1 MEKFNFNG
9 GENILKSI
17 CWILSYLSW
26 LLVAVNNLASLRYMY
41 KDDPNQIWNIRVKT
55 GLLDQMVNGMTK
67 MDDNEGEDLYSRRLA
82 KSSNLDTS
90 QPEIYTPIQMD
101 QIMVYIVYNI
111 WIILSIIGC
120 VVFIIKTLFKK
131 EQTVID
137 GMMGKFSQF
146 HFFPLIC
153 AFILSV
159 LGEIRD
165 DNNSYDVTNAGLVF
179 ALFGVASMIFIYIMT
194 DFITMD
200 WWAEYSLKK
209 GTFSCLI
216 ILFWYNFC
224 YSIYWVRYELDP
236 LKATQKFAKGC
247 GMAFSLLFG
256 IGSLAFS
263 FVFKDIMICFMNI
276 LIYFGMAKYYFDLPI
291 EDRSMK
297 DLNENGDGAIDLLIL
312 ILSIIWFL
320 NLIIEM
326 VKNEIHKLSQQI
338 YGIGQVQTLSI
349 AKINSNSE
357 QINLLSSRLNPTIQ
371 TQNPDEQDK
380 NKV

>member
-26 LLVAVNNLASLRYMY
+26 LLVAVNNLASLKYMY
-41 KDDPNQIWNIRVKT
+41 TEDPNQIWNIRVFDGFDFSLLA
-55 GLLDQMVNGMTK
+55 GLDI
-67 MDDNEGEDLYSRRLA
+67 ESA
-82 KSSNLDTS
+82 KY
-90 QPEIYTPIQMD
+90 IPIQMD
-101 QIMVYIVYNI
+101 EIIIYIVYNI

-165 DNNSYDVTNAGLVF
+165 ESNSYDVTNAGLAF
-179 ALFGVASMIFIYIMT
+179 ALFGVASMVFIYIMT
-194 DFITMD
+194 DFVTID

-209 GTFSCLI
+209 GTFSCLL
-216 ILFWYNFC
+216 ILFLYNFC
-224 YSIYWVRYELDP
+224 YSIFWVRSEIDIE
-236 LKATQKFAKGC
+236 KATQKFAKGC

-263 FVFKDIMICFMNI
+263 IVFKDIIICFMNI
-276 LIYFGMAKYYFDLPI
+276 LIYFGMARYYFDIPNI
-291 EDRSMK
+291 YRSTK
-297 DLNENGDGAIDLLIL
+297 DFNKNGDGAIDLLIL
-312 ILSIIWFL
+312 ICSIIWFL
-320 NLIIEM
+320 NLIIEII
-326 VKNEIHKLSQQI
+326 KTEINKLKQQI
-338 YGIGQVQTLSI
+338 LGIGQVQTLSI
-349 AKINSNSE
+349 AKINANSE
-357 QINLLSSRLNPTIQ
+357 QINLLTNNLNPIVQ
-371 TQNPDEQDK
+371 TKSPEETAK
-380 NKV
+380 K

>member
-41 KDDPNQIWNIRVKT
+41 KLEPNQIWNIRV
-55 GLLDQMVNGMTK
+55 NGNILGEII
-67 MDDNEGEDLYSRRLA
+67 NELNDMAEDISWRRLA
-82 KSSNLDTS
+82 DNSNGD
-90 QPEIYTPIQMD
+90 PEESEGADYIPIQMD
-101 QIMVYIVYNI
+101 QIMAYIVYNI
-111 WIILSIIGC
+111 WIILSNIGC

-131 EQTVID
+131 EQAVID

-159 LGEIRD
+159 LGEIID
-165 DNNSYDVTNAGLVF
+165 DENSYDVTNAGLTF
-179 ALFGVASMIFIYIMT
+179 SLFGVISMVFIYIMT
-194 DFITMD
+194 DFTTID

-224 YSIYWVRYELDP
+224 YSIFWVRYEADP
-236 LKATQKFAKGC
+236 IKADQKFAKGC

-263 FVFKDIMICFMNI
+263 VVFKDIMICFMNI
-276 LIYFGMAKYYFDLPI
+276 LIYFGMAKYYFNLPI
-291 EDRSMK
+291 MFRSTK
-297 DLNENGDGAIDLLIL
+297 DFNENGDGAIDLLIL
-312 ILSIIWFL
+312 ICSIIWFL

-326 VKNEIHKLSQQI
+326 VKNEINKLSQQI
-338 YGIGQVQTLSI
+338 LGIGQVQTLSI
-349 AKINSNSE
+349 AKINYNTE
-357 QINLLSSRLNPTIQ
+357 QINLLSHNMNSATTTKSPEE
-371 TQNPDEQDK
+371 PDK
-380 NKV
+380 K

>member
-41 KDDPNQIWNIRVKT
+41 KDEPNQIWNINISGTSNKN
-55 GLLDQMVNGMTK
+55 L
-67 MDDNEGEDLYSRRLA
+67 NEFLEDLNLYKELSKLA
-82 KSSNLDTS
+82 RY
-90 QPEIYTPIQMD
+90 IPIQMD
-101 QIMVYIVYNI
+101 QIMIYIVYNI

-131 EQTVID
+131 EQTIID

-159 LGEIRD
+159 LGEIID
-165 DNNSYDVTNAGLVF
+165 DENSYDVTNAGLTF
-179 ALFGVASMIFIYIMT
+179 SLFGVISMVFIYIMT
-194 DFITMD
+194 DFTTID

-224 YSIYWVRYELDP
+224 YSIFFARYVADP
-236 LKATQKFAKGC
+236 IKATQKFAKGC

-263 FVFKDIMICFMNI
+263 VVFKDIMICFMNI
-276 LIYFGMAKYYFDLPI
+276 LIYYGMVKYYFDLPI
-291 EDRSMK
+291 KSRSTK
-297 DLNENGDGAIDLLIL
+297 DFNENGDGAMDLLIL
-312 ILSIIWFL
+312 ICSIIWFL

-338 YGIGQVQTLSI
+338 LGIGQVQTLSI
-349 AKINSNSE
+349 AKINYNTE
-357 QINLLSSRLNPTIQ
+357 QINLLSNNLNPATP
-371 TQNPDEQDK
+371 TKSPEEPDK
-380 NKV
+380 K